1 MFGIGETAAAITGIM
16 SALRALNEGIAKI
29 KESGSNAS
37 SVGSLVSRYSDV
49 EQRIQ
54 DVEKTKA
61 GVLTVKQ
68 SLDLSLAKRQAST
81 FNRQLKDALL
91 MSGQGSVYQEVVARV
106 EESKAEHAKAVDKL
120 KRARAKRAKELKEV
134 GLYLGIGLIVT
145 VIILAIAVALMKI
158 YE

>member
-1 MFGIGETAAAITGIM
+1 MFGLGETAAAITGIM
-16 SALRALNEGIAKI
+16 SALRALNEGIATI
-29 KESGSNAS
+29 KESGSNAAS
-37 SVGSLVSRYSDV
+37 LGSLVSKYSEV

-68 SLDLSLAKRQAST
+68 SLDLTLAKRQAAT

-106 EESKAEHAKAVDKL
+106 EESKIAHEKAVSKL
-120 KRARAKRAKELKEV
+120 KRAKLRRERDSR
-134 GLYLGIGLIVT
+134 GG
-145 VIILAIAVALMKI
+145 AVRGDWTDSSCGRFSDRGRIDENL
-158 YE
+158 

>member
-16 SALRALNEGIAKI
+16 SALRALNEGIATI
-29 KESGSNAS
+29 KESGSNAAS
-37 SVGSLVSRYSDV
+37 LGSLVSKYSEV

-68 SLDLSLAKRQAST
+68 SLNLTLAKRQAAT

-106 EESKAEHAKAVDKL
+106 EESKIAHEKAVAKL
-120 KRARAKRAKELKEV
+120 KRAKLRRAKEIREA
-134 GLYLGIGLIVT
+134 GLYVGIGLIVT
-145 VIILAIAVALMKI
+145 VVVLAIAVVLMKV

>member
-1 MFGIGETAAAITGIM
+1 MFGLGETAAAITGIM
-16 SALRALNEGIAKI
+16 SALRALNEGIATI
-29 KESGSNAS
+29 KESGSNAAS
-37 SVGSLVSRYSDV
+37 LGSLVSKYSEV

-68 SLDLSLAKRQAST
+68 SLDLTLAKRQAAT

-106 EESKAEHAKAVDKL
+106 EESKIAHEKAVAKL
-120 KRARAKRAKELKEV
+120 KRAKLRRAKEIREA
-134 GLYLGIGLIVT
+134 GLYVGIGLIVA
-145 VIILAIAVALMKI
+145 VVVLAIAVVLMKI